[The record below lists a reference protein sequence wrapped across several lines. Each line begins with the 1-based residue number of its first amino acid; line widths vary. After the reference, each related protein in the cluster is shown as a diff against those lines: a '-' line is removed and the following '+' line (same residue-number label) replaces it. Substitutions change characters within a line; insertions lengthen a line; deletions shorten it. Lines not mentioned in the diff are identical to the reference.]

1 MNKFSYFGWFLAWR
15 KVLDFMKFGNYC
27 GPFFNKRVAGNKQF
41 DPHDFKSP

>member
-27 GPFFNKRVAGNKQF
+27 GPFFNKRVEEIKNLT
-41 DPHDFKSP
+41 PMI